1 MGAAGVE
8 VKVGRRLES
17 DCLSRERKCKSRDL
31 ASARDRDLN
40 LMAKGKKEVKKEVN
54 ISKSVHLGREY
65 KQYVSFSNDAAGVR
79 L

>member
-1 MGAAGVE
+1 
-8 VKVGRRLES
+8 
-17 DCLSRERKCKSRDL
+17 
-31 ASARDRDLN
+31 
-40 LMAKGKKEVKKEVN
+40 MAKGKKEVKKEVN